1 TVVAST
7 STTVASTST
16 TVASTTTTRP
26 TTTTTVA
33 TTTTTRPT
41 TTTTVA
47 TTTTTLSTT
56 TTTVAGCC
64 GFPGA
69 GPTKLRF
76 ETVTGSGSVPGSQ
89 YHVGTGNIPL
99 TKSGLFFG
107 GSGETV
113 PLPSVVPDKGVSFLG
128 TTCSGTSTLTAG
140 PMTAAET
147 GSIRTCTSPVGT
159 CTAAAAGTCSTD
171 TFTCTGTGICGTG
184 STCTQGKIGLAC
196 AANSDC
202 DFDCGNDHDCDTC

>member
-1 TVVAST
+1 PPGQQAQCPPGQVCAGSCQCTLCGNGLLDRGEQCDPPGQQAQCAAGQLCNGSCQC
-7 STTVASTST
+7 
-16 TVASTTTTRP
+16 
-26 TTTTTVA
+26 A
-33 TTTTTRPT
+33 T
-41 TTTTVA
+41 
-47 TTTTTLSTT
+47 
-56 TTTVAGCC
+56 GCC

-147 GSIRTCTSPVGT
+147 GSIRTCTSPV
-159 CTAAAAGTCSTD
+159 
-171 TFTCTGTGICGTG
+171 
-184 STCTQGKIGLAC
+184 
-196 AANSDC
+196 
-202 DFDCGNDHDCDTC
+202 